1 MIKELDYTQARK
13 TCPNDFI
20 TCEATDELQ
29 PLIEIIGQERAVKAL
44 QFGLD
49 IKEEG
54 FNLYVAGMP
63 GTGKKTA
70 IVTFL
75 EERAKDMPVPSD
87 WCYVYNFEDAQKPNA
102 LQLPAG
108 KGQELVSDMERF
120 VDEVKKALTGAF
132 ESDDYAT
139 RREETMGSFEEKKQ
153 ELMKEL
159 NQKAQEAGFV
169 LQRSQIGMVIV
180 PVINGQLINE
190 QQFSILPQSVR
201 DEIQERR
208 KKLQD
213 EMRVAFRQFRDIDRE
228 AEGAVEKFNKEVADF
243 AMEPLLES
251 LKDKFGGITECND
264 YLDAVR
270 KDILDNLGAIL
281 GAQQQPENPLQAM
294 MGGAKPDPTNRYKV
308 NLIVDNSKLE
318 GAPVI
323 MELNP
328 GHDRLFG
335 ATEKEARFGALF
347 TDYTMIKSGS
357 AHRANGG
364 YLIIPI
370 EDMARNPG
378 SYEALKRTILN
389 KKLEIEEL
397 AARMGYVSTR
407 SLSPEPIPFD
417 CKVIIL
423 GETRYYYMLYQG
435 DPEFKKIFKVKA
447 EFDTTMARNKDNVE
461 QYAQFMCTL
470 ANKEGMKHLDGS
482 GIAAIV
488 EYSSRL
494 AADQEKLST
503 QFASISDIIREANHY
518 AGSNGSEYIT
528 SDYVRAAVEAK
539 IYRSN
544 MIEEKLGEM
553 IERGSILVDTD
564 GEKVGQLN
572 GLAVMGIG
580 DHMFG
585 KPSRI
590 TASVGLGKAGIIDI
604 EKQSDMGGPT
614 HTKGV
619 HILTGFLTNRY
630 AKKHPLSLTARLVFE
645 QNYGGVDG
653 DSASSTETYAML
665 SALSGVPI
673 KQHFAVTGSVNQK
686 GQVQAIGGVNQ
697 KIEGFFDLCKFR
709 GLNGD
714 QGVMIPETNVKNLM
728 LREDVVEAIK
738 DGKFHIYPVKTIDEG
753 IEVLT
758 GVPAGEPEGEGNYP
772 EGTINHMVQKKLDE
786 MAEML
791 KPKKNDE
798 DEK

>member
-1 MIKELDYTQARK
+1 M
-13 TCPNDFI
+13 
-20 TCEATDELQ
+20 
-29 PLIEIIGQERAVKAL
+29 G
-44 QFGLD
+44 
-49 IKEEG
+49 
-54 FNLYVAGMP
+54 
-63 GTGKKTA
+63 
-70 IVTFL
+70 
-75 EERAKDMPVPSD
+75 
-87 WCYVYNFEDAQKPNA
+87 
-102 LQLPAG
+102 
-108 KGQELVSDMERF
+108 RF
-120 VDEVKKALTGAF
+120 VVEMKKALSGAF

-139 RREETMGSFEEKKQ
+139 RREETLESFEEKKQ
-153 ELMKEL
+153 QLMSEL
-159 NQKAQEAGFV
+159 NKKAQEAGFV

-180 PVINGQLINE
+180 PVINGQLIND
-190 QQFSILPQSVR
+190 QQFSILPQSVKE
-201 DEIQERR
+201 EIQDRR
-208 KKLQD
+208 KQLQD
-213 EMRVAFRQFRDIDRE
+213 EMRTAFRQLRDIDRE
-228 AEGAVEKFNKEVADF
+228 AEAAVEKFNKEVADF
-243 AMEPLLES
+243 AMDPLLES
-251 LKDKFGGITECND
+251 LKDKFGEVVECRT
-264 YLDAVR
+264 YLEAVR
-270 KDILDNLGAIL
+270 EDILSNLSAIL
-281 GAQQQPENPLQAM
+281 GAQHQPENPLQAM
-294 MGGAKPDPTNRYKV
+294 MGGARPDPTNRYKV
-308 NLIVDNSKLE
+308 NLVVDNSKLE
-318 GAPVI
+318 GAPVV

-328 GHDRLFG
+328 GHDKLFG

-347 TDYTMIKSGS
+347 TDYTMIRGGS
-357 AHRANGG
+357 AHMANGG

-370 EDMARNPG
+370 EELARNPG

-407 SLSPEPIPFD
+407 SLQPEPIPFD

-435 DPEFKKIFKVKA
+435 DPEFKKIFKVRA
-447 EFDTTMARNKDNVE
+447 EFDTVMDRNQENVE

-470 ANKEGMKHLDGS
+470 AHKEGLKHLESD

-494 AADQEKLST
+494 ASDQEKLST
-503 QFASISDIIREANHY
+503 QFATVADIIREANYY
-518 AGSNGSEYIT
+518 ASTNGSEYIT
-528 SDYVRAAVEAK
+528 GEHVRQAIEAK
-539 IYRSN
+539 VYRSN

-553 IERGSILVDTD
+553 IERGSILVDTE
-564 GEKVGQLN
+564 GEKVGQVN

-590 TASVGLGKAGIIDI
+590 TASIGLGKAGIIDI

-619 HILTGFLTNRY
+619 HILTGFLTSRY
-630 AKKHPLSLTARLVFE
+630 ATKHPLSLTARLVFE

-686 GQVQAIGGVNQ
+686 GQIQAIGGVNQ

-714 QGVMIPETNVKNLM
+714 HAVMIPESNVKNLM

-738 DGKFHIYPVKTIDEG
+738 DGLFHIYPVKTIDEG

-758 GVPAGEPEGEGNYP
+758 GMQAGKADADGNYP
-772 EGTINHMVQKKLDE
+772 KDTINSLAQKRLDE
-786 MAEML
+786 MAEL
-791 KPKKNDE
+791 LAPKKNDE

>member
-13 TCPNDFI
+13 TCPMDFI
-20 TCEATDELQ
+20 KCSATDDLE
-29 PLIEIIGQERAVKAL
+29 PLIEIIGQDRAVKAL

-75 EERAKDMPVPSD
+75 EQRAKEMPVPPD
-87 WCYVYNFEDAQKPNA
+87 WCYVYNFADHQKPNA

-108 KGQELVSDMERF
+108 MGAQFVTDIARF
-120 VDEVKKALTGAF
+120 IEEMKKALSAAF
-132 ESDDYAT
+132 ESDDYAS
-139 RREETMGSFEEKKQ
+139 RREETVKGFEERKQ
-153 ELMKEL
+153 ELMGEL
-159 NQKAQEAGFV
+159 NKKAQDAGFV
-169 LQRSQIGMVIV
+169 IQRSQIGMVIT

-201 DEIQERR
+201 DEIQNKR
-208 KKLQD
+208 KALSD
-213 EMRVAFRQFRDIDRE
+213 EMGTAFRQFRDIDRE
-228 AEGAVEKFNKEVADF
+228 AEAEVEKFNKEVASF
-243 AMEPLLES
+243 AMDTLLDS
-251 LKDKFGGITECND
+251 LNDKYGEVIECKS

-270 KDILDNLGAIL
+270 SDILDNLGAIL
-281 GAQQQPENPLQAM
+281 GAQKPPENPLAAM
-294 MGGAKPDPTNRYKV
+294 MGGGSVDPTARYKV

-328 GHDRLFG
+328 GHDKLFG
-335 ATEKEARFGALF
+335 TTEKEARFGALV
-347 TDYTMIKSGS
+347 TDYTMIRGGS
-357 AHRANGG
+357 AHMANGG
-364 YLIIPI
+364 YLVLPI
-370 EDMARNPG
+370 EDLARNPG

-407 SLSPEPIPFD
+407 SLRPEPIPFD
-417 CKVIIL
+417 CKVIIV
-423 GETRYYYMLYQG
+423 GEGKYYYMLYQG

-447 EFDTTMARNKDNVE
+447 EFDNTMARTRENVE

-470 ANKEGMKHLDGS
+470 VIKEGLKHLDS
-482 GIAAIV
+482 EGIASIV

-494 AADQEKLST
+494 AADQDKLST
-503 QFASISDIIREANHY
+503 QFARVSDLIREANYY
-518 AGSNGSEYIT
+518 AMSNGSDYIT
-528 SDYVRAAVEAK
+528 KDHVRQAIEAK
-539 IYRSN
+539 VYRSN

-553 IERGSILVDTD
+553 IERGSILVDTE
-564 GEKVGQLN
+564 GAKVGQLN
-572 GLAVMGIG
+572 GLAVMGMG

-590 TASVGLGKAGIIDI
+590 TASIGLGKSGIIDI
-604 EKQSDMGGPT
+604 EKQADMGGPT

-619 HILTGFLTNRY
+619 HILTGFLTDRY

-645 QNYGGVDG
+645 QSYSGVDG
-653 DSASSTETYAML
+653 DSASSTETYAMM
-665 SALSGVPI
+665 SALSGLPI
-673 KQHFAVTGSVNQK
+673 KQSFAVTGSVNQR
-686 GQVQAIGGVNQ
+686 GQVQAIGGVNH

-709 GLNGD
+709 GLTGD
-714 QGVMIPETNVKNLM
+714 HGVMIPESNVKNLM

-738 DGKFHIYPVKTIDEG
+738 EGNFHVYPVGTIDQG

-758 GVPAGEPEGEGNYP
+758 GVEAGKPDAAGNYP
-772 EGTINHMVQKKLDE
+772 EGSVNQLVQSRLDE
-786 MAEML
+786 MAAIMSPR
-791 KPKKNDE
+791 KDRDDE
-798 DEK
+798 

>member
-13 TCPNDFI
+13 TCPRDFI
-20 TCEATDELQ
+20 KCNATDELE
-29 PLIEIIGQERAVKAL
+29 PLIEIIGQDRAVKAL

-70 IVTFL
+70 LIPYL
-75 EERAKDMPVPSD
+75 EQRAKDMPVPSD
-87 WCYVYNFEDAQKPNA
+87 WCYVYNFEDGQKPNA

-108 KGQELVSDMERF
+108 LGSQLVTDMAKFIE
-120 VDEVKKALTGAF
+120 EMKKALTSAF
-132 ESDDYAT
+132 ESDDYAS
-139 RREETMGSFEEKKQ
+139 RREDTLKGFEDTKQ

-169 LQRSQIGMVIV
+169 IQKSQIGMVII

-190 QQFSILPQSVR
+190 DQFSILPQSIR

-208 KKLQD
+208 KDLSD
-213 EMRVAFRQFRDIDRE
+213 EMRTAFRQFRDIDRDAE
-228 AEGAVEKFNKEVADF
+228 AAVEKFNKEVASF
-243 AMEPLLES
+243 AMDTLLEG
-251 LKDKFGGITECND
+251 LNDKYGEVVECKA
-264 YLDAVR
+264 YLGAVR
-270 KDILDNLGAIL
+270 NDILDNLSAIL
-281 GAQQQPENPLQAM
+281 GAQKPQENPFAAM
-294 MGGAKPDPTNRYKV
+294 MGGGRPDPTQRYKV

-335 ATEKEARFGALF
+335 ATEKEARFGALV
-347 TDYTMIKSGS
+347 TDYTMIRSGS
-357 AHRANGG
+357 AHMANGG
-364 YLIIPI
+364 FLVIPI
-370 EDMARNPG
+370 EELARSPG

-407 SLSPEPIPFD
+407 SLRPEPIPFD
-417 CKVIIL
+417 CKVAIV
-423 GETRYYYMLYQG
+423 GESRYYYMLYQG

-447 EFDTTMARNKDNVE
+447 DFDHTMDRSTENME

-470 ANKEGMKHLDGS
+470 AEKKGLKHLDGT
-482 GIAAIV
+482 GIASII

-494 AADQEKLST
+494 AADQDKLSI
-503 QFASISDIIREANHY
+503 QFAAVSDIIMEANYY
-518 AGSNGSEYIT
+518 AKSNGNDYINE
-528 SDYVRAAVEAK
+528 DHVRQAIEAK
-539 IYRSN
+539 VYRSN
-544 MIEEKLGEM
+544 LIEEKLGEM
-553 IERGSILVDTD
+553 IERGSILVDTE
-564 GEKVGQLN
+564 GVKVGQLN

-590 TASVGLGKAGIIDI
+590 TASIGLGKSGIIDI
-604 EKQSDMGGPT
+604 EKQAEMGGPT

-619 HILTGFLTNRY
+619 HILTGFLTDRY

-645 QNYGGVDG
+645 QSYSGVDG
-653 DSASSTETYAML
+653 DSASSTETYAMM

-673 KQHFAVTGSVNQK
+673 KQSFAVTGSVNQK
-686 GQVQAIGGVNQ
+686 GQVQAIGGINQ

-709 GLNGD
+709 GLTED
-714 QGVMIPETNVKNLM
+714 QGVMIPESNVKNLM

-738 DGKFHIYPVKTIDEG
+738 EGKFHIYPVGSIDQG
-753 IEVLT
+753 VEVLT
-758 GVPAGEPEGEGNYP
+758 GVAAGEPDEDGGYP
-772 EGTINHMVQKKLDE
+772 EGSINYLVQSRLDE
-786 MAEML
+786 MAELM
-791 KPKKNDE
+791 KPRKAINDE
-798 DEK
+798 